1 MKKILFF
8 LLAAIAPLAVQAQ
21 VNIMSFNIR
30 YGTASDGTNS
40 WRYRAGAVLKM
51 IEDQAPDVIG
61 MQEALNEQVRFLD
74 EFTNG
79 YDWVGVGRDDGRK
92 DGEYVA
98 IFYNKK
104 RISLLKWGT
113 FWLSETPDK
122 PSLGWDAA
130 CRRTATWAFM
140 KDKKTGRK
148 FLMVNTHLDHVG
160 EQARDK
166 GAALIL
172 EKISSINKQG
182 IPVVLTG
189 DMNSTSADKALQ
201 HFEANLLNARA
212 NAVSSDLGGTFHDW
226 GKVKSPDAIDHIYYR
241 GWSSCTRFEV
251 VRTPYEGRTFVSDH
265 YPIKATLVF

>member
-8 LLAAIAPLAVQAQ
+8 LLAVIAPLAVNAQ

-30 YGTASDGTNS
+30 YGTAPDGTNS

-92 DGEYVA
+92 DGEYMA

-160 EQARDK
+160 EQAR
-166 GAALIL
+166 
-172 EKISSINKQG
+172 
-182 IPVVLTG
+182 
-189 DMNSTSADKALQ
+189 
-201 HFEANLLNARA
+201 A